1 MMMAYVVECQVVK
14 FNRYTAAWLVGLFGC
29 SIESYKR
36 IFAQLFFF
44 LQRHDYFF
52 VYCFYVNKSDIFV
65 LITNFSNFIDLKS
78 DIYEFFSLIMILIQN
93 FYFFSDD

>member
-44 LQRHDYFF
+44 TKARLFF
-52 VYCFYVNKSDIFV
+52 FLLFLCK
-65 LITNFSNFIDLKS
+65 
-78 DIYEFFSLIMILIQN
+78 
-93 FYFFSDD
+93 